1 MMEPGKAPPTLS
13 AQNPLPARQES
24 GNMNKINTPSLKP
37 TEKKY
42 RHELKYLCSATDI
55 PLLKARLKG
64 IAGLDSHVGKK
75 GYYHIRSLYFDDY
88 NNTCYKMNEAGV
100 DNRMK
105 YRIRIYNHSEKQIT
119 LEKKIK
125 VHGMTRKLS
134 TPLTKEQ
141 CDLLLLGKNLS
152 MKQEEF
158 EGYSKLLQE
167 FVMWMAIRH
176 GKPKII
182 VAYDRI
188 PYIYKQGNV
197 RITIDEHIQSS
208 KDFARFF
215 HRDMMKCPILP
226 KGKVLVEVKYD
237 ELLPS
242 FLKERLEIG
251 RLQQTTFSKYYLCRK
266 ILAL

>member
-1 MMEPGKAPPTLS
+1 
-13 AQNPLPARQES
+13 
-24 GNMNKINTPSLKP
+24 MNKTTPQPDLKQISI
-37 TEKKY
+37 KY
-42 RHELKYLCSATDI
+42 RHELKYLCRLTDI
-55 PLLKARLKG
+55 PLLEARLQG
-64 IAGLDSHVGKK
+64 IAKLDFHVGEK

-134 TPLTKEQ
+134 ASLTKEQ
-141 CDLLLLGKNLS
+141 CHSLMQGKNLS
-152 MKQEEF
+152 MKQQEF
-158 EGYSKLLQE
+158 ENYPELLQE
-167 FVMWMAIRH
+167 FVVWMASRH

-197 RITIDEHIQSS
+197 RITIDENIHSS
-208 KDFARFF
+208 KDFAHFF
-215 HRDMMKCPILP
+215 DKDMQKSPILP
-226 KGKVLVEVKYD
+226 KGKVLLEVKYD
-237 ELLPS
+237 EFLPS

-251 RLQQTTFSKYYLCRK
+251 KLQQTTFSKYYLCRRFFTMQS
-266 ILAL
+266 

>member
-1 MMEPGKAPPTLS
+1 MNKT
-13 AQNPLPARQES
+13 QNPNQ
-24 GNMNKINTPSLKP
+24 NQNTSPNLVSP
-37 TEKKY
+37 PKKY
-42 RHELKYLCSATDI
+42 RHELKYLCGAADI

-64 IAGLDSHVGKK
+64 IAGLDSHVGEK

-105 YRIRIYNHSEKQIT
+105 YRIRIYNYSDKQIT

-134 TPLTKEQ
+134 APLTREQ
-141 CDLLLLGKNLS
+141 CNLFLQGKNLS
-152 MKQEEF
+152 MGKEAL
-158 EGYSKLLQE
+158 EGYPKLLQE
-167 FVMWMAIRH
+167 FVVWMAAKQ

-188 PYIYKQGNV
+188 PYVYKQGNV
-197 RITIDEHIQSS
+197 RITIDENIQSS

-215 HRDMMKCPILP
+215 ERDMQKSPILP

-251 RLQQTTFSKYYLCRK
+251 RLQQTTFSKYYLCRRFF
-266 ILAL
+266 AMRH

>member
-1 MMEPGKAPPTLS
+1 MI
-13 AQNPLPARQES
+13 
-24 GNMNKINTPSLKP
+24 KINSFFQKQ

-42 RHELKYLCSATDI
+42 RHELKYLCGATDI
-55 PLLKARLKG
+55 PILKAGLKG
-64 IAGLDSHVGKK
+64 IARLDSHVGEK

-100 DNRMK
+100 DDRMK

-125 VHGMTRKLS
+125 LHGMTRKLS
-134 TPLTKEQ
+134 TPLTREQ
-141 CDLLLLGKNLS
+141 CQLLIQGKNLS
-152 MKQEEF
+152 LKQEEF
-158 EGYSKLLQE
+158 EHYSKLLQE
-167 FVMWMAIRH
+167 FVVWIAVKN
-176 GKPKII
+176 GKPKVI

-188 PYIYKQGNV
+188 PYVYKQGNV
-197 RITIDEHIQSS
+197 RITIDENIQSS
-208 KDFARFF
+208 VDFAHFF
-215 HRDMMKCPILP
+215 HRDMTSAPILP
-226 KGKVLVEVKYD
+226 KGRVLLEVKYD

-266 ILAL
+266 FASMGL

>member
-1 MMEPGKAPPTLS
+1 MPP
-13 AQNPLPARQES
+13 QQES
-24 GNMNKINTPSLKP
+24 GNMNKTNTPPNLTP
-37 TEKKY
+37 PQKKY
-42 RHELKYLCSATDI
+42 RHELKYLCRVTDI
-55 PLLKARLKG
+55 PLLKARLQG
-64 IAGLDSHVGKK
+64 IAGLDSHVGEK

-105 YRIRIYNHSEKQIT
+105 YRIRIYNYSEKQIT

-134 TPLTKEQ
+134 APLTRSQ
-141 CDLLLLGKNLS
+141 CERLIQGKNLS

-158 EGYSKLLQE
+158 EGYPKLLQE
-167 FVMWMAIRH
+167 FVVWIAARQ
-176 GKPKII
+176 GRPKVI

-188 PYIYKQGNV
+188 PYVYKQGNV
-197 RITIDEHIQSS
+197 RITIDENIQSS
-208 KDFARFF
+208 KDFTHFF
-215 HRDMMKCPILP
+215 ERNMQKSPILP
-226 KGKVLVEVKYD
+226 KGKVLLEVKYD

-251 RLQQTTFSKYYLCRK
+251 KLQQTTFSKYYLCRRFF
-266 ILAL
+266 AVEP